1 MKPSVFDV
9 GSRVRKIGGSYQA
22 TGTILAVFITRNGEQ
37 RFVFDFDEPPGLLH
51 IFGPA
56 QIEPMEEPP
65 KLTPNNTTRNQPCNP
80 ISSASSTKKPNL
92 ILR

>member
-1 MKPSVFDV
+1 MQSQ
-9 GSRVRKIGGSYQA
+9 GSYQA
-22 TGTILAVFITRNGEQ
+22 TGTIRAVFITRNGEQ

-51 IFGPA
+51 IFRPA

-65 KLTPNNTTRNQPCNP
+65 EINTEQHNEESTMQPYQQRV
-80 ISSASSTKKPNL
+80 IDEKPNL